1 MVINVKLICVW
12 YGTENSDSGHLFDS
26 QTAPSCFGLIAFTE
40 TQHTMYEWKTHQS
53 QAHNLVKYYF

>member
-40 TQHTMYEWKTHQS
+40 TQHTMYE
-53 QAHNLVKYYF
+53 